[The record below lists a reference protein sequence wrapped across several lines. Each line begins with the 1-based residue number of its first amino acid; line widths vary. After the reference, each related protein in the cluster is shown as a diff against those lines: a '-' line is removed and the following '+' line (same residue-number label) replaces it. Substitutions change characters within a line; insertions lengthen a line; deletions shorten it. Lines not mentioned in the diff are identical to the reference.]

1 MVSIIIIIT
10 TFIATIT
17 IHNYRDLYMRNKVIY
32 IIYIN
37 CIVYTLYTLYL
48 HSAAGVFN
56 GGSLGYFISA
66 IIVLVIGCMC
76 AYILWQN
83 ERGDFV
89 NVLQVLLIIY

>member
-1 MVSIIIIIT
+1 
-10 TFIATIT
+10 
-17 IHNYRDLYMRNKVIY
+17 MRNKVIY

-37 CIVYTLYTLYL
+37 YIIYTLYTLYL

-56 GGSLGYFISA
+56 GGSLGYFISP

-83 ERGDFV
+83 ERGDFI